1 MSGIEAAHRLKADP
15 TTASIPV
22 VALTGLVHE
31 QAELMAR
38 DAGFAAY
45 LAKPLDITTLRETVR
60 RFVGGAPG

>member
-1 MSGIEAAHRLKADP
+1 
-15 TTASIPV
+15 
-22 VALTGLVHE
+22 
-31 QAELMAR
+31 MAR